1 MSVVHVSVKP
11 SCMFCRCLA
20 VDKIEECEE
29 HGLNEEFSS
38 DEEEKEL
45 KFTNDAKD
53 DEDLSTWETSEKYG
67 FFKHTKITHMKKKI
81 LCNLFEVVHNQKAF
95 YFSIYD
101 IDCDIINMFFKYV
114 Q

>member
-11 SCMFCRCLA
+11 SCMFCQCLA

-29 HGLNEEFSS
+29 HGLNEEVSS

-45 KFTNDAKD
+45 KFTKD

-67 FFKHTKITHMKKKI
+67 FF
-81 LCNLFEVVHNQKAF
+81 NLYQN
-95 YFSIYD
+95 YP
-101 IDCDIINMFFKYV
+101 
-114 Q
+114 

>member
-11 SCMFCRCLA
+11 SCMFCQCVA

-45 KFTNDAKD
+45 KFTKD

-67 FFKHTKITHMKKKI
+67 FF
-81 LCNLFEVVHNQKAF
+81 NLYQN
-95 YFSIYD
+95 YP
-101 IDCDIINMFFKYV
+101 
-114 Q
+114 